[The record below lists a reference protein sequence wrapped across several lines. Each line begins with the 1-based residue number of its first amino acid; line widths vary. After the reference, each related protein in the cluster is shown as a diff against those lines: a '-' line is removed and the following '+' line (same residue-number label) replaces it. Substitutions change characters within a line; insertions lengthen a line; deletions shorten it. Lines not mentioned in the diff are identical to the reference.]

1 MILITSLRDR
11 WGRWDAR
18 HERSGSWFS
27 EHGRGVYCAS
37 SFFSAKVGPP
47 RHGEL
52 RLLAS
57 ALGRMIKISAVLSPG
72 TSDA

>member
-1 MILITSLRDR
+1 MKWELVHRTLL
-11 WGRWDAR
+11 
-18 HERSGSWFS
+18 E
-27 EHGRGVYCAS
+27 VYCAS